1 MNEKINNTSEIKNP
15 LITEFPKPT
24 IFTPEQVA
32 LREAQ
37 KEGLPYDE
45 GCFYMKDGTLDKEW
59 INNMWYA
66 LRGKTWSLE
75 YAKPED
81 IEIRDFGQFLYDHI
95 QFDKIFGQ
103 SSGFKEMMS
112 RPENDQKR
120 QQVIDY
126 ISGMVNNTLSTN
138 LRVKIDS
145 VPRLTDKIK
154 DYIKSEILMDVFFMN
169 ENQKWDKNVDKGEK
183 EPEELI
189 KFREMVNGTLAKQ
202 KEIRDLLVE
211 KKLW

>member
-1 MNEKINNTSEIKNP
+1 
-15 LITEFPKPT
+15 
-24 IFTPEQVA
+24 
-32 LREAQ
+32 
-37 KEGLPYDE
+37 
-45 GCFYMKDGTLDKEW
+45 
-59 INNMWYA
+59 
-66 LRGKTWSLE
+66 
-75 YAKPED
+75 
-81 IEIRDFGQFLYDHI
+81 
-95 QFDKIFGQ
+95 
-103 SSGFKEMMS
+103 MMS
-112 RPENDQKR
+112 RPENDKKR